1 LVTLYVT
8 SLEKGNG
15 KTAVCAG
22 LGKRLLAEG
31 KKVGYF
37 KPVIT
42 SGKKTPAAGADSD
55 AEFLKKLF
63 ALSESVELL
72 CPALSDGSK
81 LASNI
86 KEAYAKVSQG
96 KDVVI
101 VEGPSEQY
109 QASPD
114 TVKALNA
121 KVIGV
126 ETYSKGLLKTT
137 DSYKDFGQSLLGIV
151 LNKVPQSRI
160 EQTRS
165 EVSAGLNKA
174 GVNILGVLP
183 EDRALLA
190 MTMGELAERI
200 QGEILRGAEQSAE
213 LVENLM
219 IGALVVDP
227 GPDYFGR
234 KASKAAIIRS
244 DRPDMQMAAMETSTT
259 CLVLTGDTQLKPVV
273 LERAEEKN
281 VPIIVARGDTSTT
294 VKSIE
299 DALVEARFNQ
309 ENKLPKLMEIMEQN
323 LDFQAIYKG
332 LGLAS

>member
-1 LVTLYVT
+1 MAILYVT
-8 SLEKGNG
+8 SSERSSG
-15 KTAVCAG
+15 KTAICAG
-22 LGKRLLAEG
+22 LGKRLLSEG

-37 KPVIT
+37 KTVI
-42 SGKKTPAAGADSD
+42 SNGKKTPAAGADSD

-63 ALSESVELL
+63 SLGESVELL
-72 CPALSDGSK
+72 CPVLSDGSK
-81 LASNI
+81 LASSI

-96 KDVVI
+96 KDMVI
-101 VEGPSEQY
+101 VEGSSEQH
-109 QASPD
+109 QVSGEIA
-114 TVKALNA
+114 KALNA
-121 KVIGV
+121 KVIGI

-137 DSYKDFGQSLLGIV
+137 DNYKDFGQSLLGIV
-151 LNKVPQSRI
+151 LNKVPLIRM
-160 EQTRS
+160 EQARN

-200 QGEILRGAEQSAE
+200 QGEILRGADQSAE

-234 KASKAAIIRS
+234 KASKAAVIRS

-259 CLVLTGDTQLKPVV
+259 CLVLTGDTELKSVV

-281 VPIIVARGDTSTT
+281 VPIILARGDTSTT

-299 DALVEARFNQ
+299 DALVETRFNQ
-309 ENKLPKLMEIMEQN
+309 ENKLPRLMEIMDQN
-323 LDFQAIYKG
+323 LDFQTVYKG
-332 LGLAS
+332 LGLAG

>member
-1 LVTLYVT
+1 MAILYIT
-8 SLEKGNG
+8 SSERSSG
-15 KTAVCAG
+15 KTAICAG
-22 LGKRLLAEG
+22 LGKRLLSEG

-37 KPVIT
+37 KPVI
-42 SGKKTPAAGADSD
+42 SNGKKTPAAGADSD

-63 ALSESVELL
+63 SLGESIELL
-72 CPALSDGSK
+72 CPVLSDGSK
-81 LASNI
+81 LASSI

-96 KDVVI
+96 KDMVI
-101 VEGPSEQY
+101 VEGSSEQH
-109 QASPD
+109 QVSGEIA
-114 TVKALNA
+114 KALNA
-121 KVIGV
+121 KVIGI

-137 DSYKDFGQSLLGIV
+137 DNYKDFGQSLLGIV
-151 LNKVPQSRI
+151 LNKVPLIRM
-160 EQTRS
+160 EQARN
-165 EVSAGLNKA
+165 EVSAVLNKA

-234 KASKAAIIRS
+234 KASKAAVIRS

-259 CLVLTGDTQLKPVV
+259 CLVLTGDTELKSVV

-281 VPIIVARGDTSTT
+281 VPIILARGDTSTT
-294 VKSIE
+294 VQSIE
-299 DALVEARFNQ
+299 DALVETRFNQ
-309 ENKLPKLMEIMEQN
+309 ENKVPKLMEIMEQN

-332 LGLAS
+332 LAG